1 MAVIQTVPSGERL
14 EVCRRQGDLST
25 FLGHFYRLPQS
36 NHHDIKRDIIY
47 DSFGVRAANVDG
59 VLHLTGG
66 WSNSGDSDMVPIMM
80 MMMIIKIIVLIEI
93 MNIIVLM
100 MTMKIMGHSC
110 KIGNA
115 SFLG

>member
-1 MAVIQTVPSGERL
+1 M

-80 MMMIIKIIVLIEI
+80 MMMMIIKIIVLIEI

-100 MTMKIMGHSC
+100 MMAKLMK
-110 KIGNA
+110 K
-115 SFLG
+115 LW